1 MRRDAVLTTHALTSA
16 LHGKLHASPTGLGE
30 VLSATPPGIV
40 AWVEAV
46 RDPSHR
52 TAWAALGAW
61 SGAVVLHGTLS
72 AALNG
77 RAEHS
82 EVNELYPDPDEA
94 MLEVIRTQVATV
106 CAEPYRD
113 DWGAL
118 FSAYAPVRDS
128 QGQRHAGLQCAHH
141 RFGQVHHVVSARPR
155 VAFQRH

>member
-52 TAWAALGAW
+52 TEWAALGAW
-61 SGAVVLHGTLS
+61 SGALVLHGTLS

-77 RAEHS
+77 RAEPAPKS
-82 EVNELYPDPDEA
+82 ALGVQP
-94 MLEVIRTQVATV
+94 IVAGSTSPAPGITLV
-106 CAEPYRD
+106 
-113 DWGAL
+113 GA
-118 FSAYAPVRDS
+118 F
-128 QGQRHAGLQCAHH
+128 
-141 RFGQVHHVVSARPR
+141 
-155 VAFQRH
+155 